1 MQLVIDVDEN
11 LYTRLFGNGEITF
24 SDAVKACTTILKGK
38 EYNTF
43 SKEKWTSV
51 KDGLPKKD
59 GRYLCTIYN
68 KYSNLSFINV
78 VNFANNLRDVDEFE
92 FYNYTYNRSGWYDYD
107 SEAGNYEVKDIV
119 AWMELPE
126 LYRKGE

>member
-1 MQLVIDVDEN
+1 MQLLIDIDEN
-11 LYTRLFGNGEITF
+11 LYTRLFDNGGIDVADM
-24 SDAVKACTTILKGK
+24 SKACTAIRKGK
-38 EYNTF
+38 KYNND
-43 SKEKWTSV
+43 WISV

-59 GRYLCTIYN
+59 GRYLCTIYH

-107 SEAGNYEVKDIV
+107 SEYGNYEVEDVV
-119 AWMELPE
+119 AWMELPKAYKYNPFKE
-126 LYRKGE
+126 